1 MAGSAERHFFAAR
14 LRVRTVDLS
23 MNRLG
28 HRCSGFGASVTNGR
42 SVMNSSIS
50 TVLVPINQCFADSER
65 LALAGFVAGH
75 RGSTRE
81 AYGAE
86 PATVRCLVREP

>member
-23 MNRLG
+23 MDRLG

-42 SVMNSSIS
+42 SVMNFEHLDRSDTYQS
-50 TVLVPINQCFADSER
+50 VLR
-65 LALAGFVAGH
+65 
-75 RGSTRE
+75 R
-81 AYGAE
+81 
-86 PATVRCLVREP
+86 